1 MDLLLQSLSSRRHHQ
16 DAPKER
22 RCFERVARRTSLLS
36 GIRAEAFAIQQLCRE
51 FDQLA
56 TR

>member
-1 MDLLLQSLSSRRHHQ
+1 MDLLLQSLSSRHHHQ